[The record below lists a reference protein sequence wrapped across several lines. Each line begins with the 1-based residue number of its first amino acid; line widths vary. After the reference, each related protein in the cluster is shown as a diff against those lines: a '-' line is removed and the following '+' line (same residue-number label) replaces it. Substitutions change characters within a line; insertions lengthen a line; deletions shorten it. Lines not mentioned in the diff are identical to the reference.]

1 MIPNADMG
9 PLYKFDALSEVHKIN
24 FILDSGKSYHQDRQI
39 SINLF
44 SFQLSKLE
52 IVPEKVNLDLHL
64 LQLDIL
70 NLQYLHVCKFD
81 VSDEHHHHNF

>member
-52 IVPEKVNLDLHL
+52 IVKKVNLDLYL

>member
-9 PLYKFDALSEVHKIN
+9 PLYKFDSLSEVHKIN

-52 IVPEKVNLDLHL
+52 IVPEKSEPWPLSSPAGHPKSPISPC
-64 LQLDIL
+64 LQIRCL
-70 NLQYLHVCKFD
+70 
-81 VSDEHHHHNF
+81 